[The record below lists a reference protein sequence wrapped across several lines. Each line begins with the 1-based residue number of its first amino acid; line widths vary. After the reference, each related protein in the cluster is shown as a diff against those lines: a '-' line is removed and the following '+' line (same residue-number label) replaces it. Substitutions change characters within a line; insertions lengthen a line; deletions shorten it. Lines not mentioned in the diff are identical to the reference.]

1 MCNNTA
7 LILALNMYKDG
18 LLTDEEISKVLKNF
32 SKKFEKLL
40 DKNNQ
45 MWYNIRVIKVSGN

>member
-1 MCNNTA
+1 MSNNTV

-18 LLTDEEISKVLKNF
+18 MLTDEEISKVLKNF

-40 DKNNQ
+40 DKSNQ
-45 MWYNIRVIKVSGN
+45 KWYNINVIKVSGN